1 MRGEGHSGAFTCSPP
16 VGDVCVVTFPRA
28 TSRGKLIL
36 SLCLRSF
43 RIPSRYTWSLLKQPA
58 KPHQGFTERPRRRA
72 GVQLETPLQGAQSPG
87 GQVCALTWL
96 RRVALASL
104 GSDAVVPAGVGV
116 LDEAAQAAEEL
127 AEGHEAGLV
136 DGVVEQSGAPQG
148 GVFPEEDAV
157 DAGQTLLCGV
167 EGLQAELPPALAP
180 APRLLAVVNAPEIVG
195 AFGTSKSLRSAA
207 AAACERVCGVDEANP
222 PISCLSM
229 PSSQCSRAVEA
240 LMVSV
245 GLLFTTVMD
254 ARDRRSSVTWTTIC
268 PHR

>member
-1 MRGEGHSGAFTCSPP
+1 MCGYLPQSHQQGEVDLVSVSQELQDSIQVHLVFTEAACKATP
-16 VGDVCVVTFPRA
+16 GFYRA
-28 TSRGKLIL
+28 TQKKSRGAT
-36 SLCLRSF
+36 RN
-43 RIPSRYTWSLLKQPA
+43 
-58 KPHQGFTERPRRRA
+58 
-72 GVQLETPLQGAQSPG
+72 PLQGAQSPG

-195 AFGTSKSLRSAA
+195 AFGTRKSLRSAAA